1 MIPGARLPRGRCTLR
16 FFVEDFAM
24 RKRWYC
30 AAAVVAVALVL
41 LVADSASAQRRLRG
55 RRNGGYYGNYNNG
68 PMYYGGYGYGP
79 GYYGAGYGGL
89 YGPTYYGTGYGG
101 IVSGPVYGPGLMM
114 ADLTNA
120 PIVGT
125 DTTSFYYQPGRRIG
139 IAGSGVDSRSALIEV
154 LVPPDAQVSFD
165 GDTTSQTGPNR
176 LFSSPPLDRGQAYH
190 YTVTARFT
198 QNGRPV
204 EQTRRVEVRA
214 GQRTTVNFLQDQ
226 GQDRDLDRGLNR
238 NRDRIQE

>member
-1 MIPGARLPRGRCTLR
+1 
-16 FFVEDFAM
+16 M
-24 RKRWYC
+24 RKRWYA

-41 LVADSASAQRRLRG
+41 LVADSASAQRRLRA
-55 RRNGGYYGNYNNG
+55 RRDGSYGGYNNG
-68 PMYYGGYGYGP
+68 PIYNGGYGP

-89 YGPTYYGTGYGG
+89 YGPAYYGTGYGG
-101 IVSGPVYGPGLMM
+101 IVSGPVYGSGLMLGL
-114 ADLTNA
+114 ANA
-120 PIVGT
+120 PIIGT
-125 DTTSFYYQPGRRIG
+125 DITSNYYQPGTQLG
-139 IAGSGVDSRSALIEV
+139 IAGNGVDGRSALIDV
-154 LVPPDAQVSFD
+154 RVPPDAQVTFD

-214 GQRTTVNFLQDQ
+214 GQRTTVDFTQGQ
-226 GQDRDLDRGLNR
+226 GQDRDLNRGLNR
-238 NRDRIQE
+238 TEE